1 MTEWLIERGIGE
13 DRALLIDGDEA
24 LAAKLHWPGE
34 LRAGEIVKAKLVA
47 KSEGANRGTACDE
60 RGQEILVDRL
70 PAEVTEGQTISIRI
84 SRAAVTER
92 GRLKRAQGRT
102 ALASESAAASPFEFG
117 REVRRFPAGLWEDV
131 WQQASSGQIDF
142 AGGSLVFSVTPAM
155 TVVDVDGELL
165 PRDLA
170 LAAVPALARALPQFD
185 LGGSIAIDF
194 PSLQAKADRQAVDR
208 ALDHA
213 LADWTHERTAMNGF
227 GLVHIVARLE
237 GPSLLH
243 RMATSRI
250 AAAARMVLRSGEA
263 VQEPGAILL
272 TVHPALKAKLKPAW
286 LDELARRSGREVRIE
301 TDPALA
307 IEAGFAQAVPL

>member
-13 DRALLIDGDEA
+13 CRALHIDGDEV

-34 LRAGEIVKAKLVA
+34 LRAGEIVTAKLVA
-47 KSEGANRGTACDE
+47 KSEGANRGTARDE

-70 PAEVTEGQTISIRI
+70 PPEVTEGQTISIRI

-92 GRLKRAQGRT
+92 GRLKRAQGRA
-102 ALASESAAASPFEFG
+102 ALASENAAASPFGFG

-131 WQQASSGQIDF
+131 WQQASTGQIDF
-142 AGGSLVFSVTPAM
+142 AGGSLLFSVTPAM

-243 RMATSRI
+243 RMATSRV
-250 AAAARMVLRSGEA
+250 AAAARMVLRSAGA

-272 TVHPALKAKLKPAW
+272 TVHPALKGKLKLAW